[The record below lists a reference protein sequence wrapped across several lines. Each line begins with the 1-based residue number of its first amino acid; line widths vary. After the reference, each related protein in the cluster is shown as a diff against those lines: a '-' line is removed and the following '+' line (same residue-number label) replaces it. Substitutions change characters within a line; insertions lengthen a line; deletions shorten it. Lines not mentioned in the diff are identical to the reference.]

1 MLYVGRS
8 TMRKTSRTEFFLR
21 ASLSDAW
28 SAVTAKPNLDDPFAD
43 PQVQERV
50 GKLIAHAKG

>member
-8 TMRKTSRTEFFLR
+8 TARQTSRTEFFLR

-28 SAVTAKPNLDDPFAD
+28 SAVTGKPNLDDPSID

-50 GKLIAHAKG
+50 GKLIAQAKG